1 MTGPLITQNIIDP
14 SWNNVV
20 AVLVGIA
27 FGFVLESS
35 GFSSSRKL
43 AGVFYGYDFVVL
55 KVFFTAATTAAI
67 GLLLFGY
74 LEWIDLDLIYIN
86 PTFMQSA
93 IIGGVIM
100 GLGFIM
106 GGYCPGTSF
115 CGAAIGKIDAMVFTG
130 GMFLGIIMFSE
141 AFPLYSNLYTDGS
154 MGSVLVYEYLDI
166 PAGLFVFLMAAA
178 AIFSF
183 FVAGIVEK
191 RINQS
196 KSKEEQ

>member
-154 MGSVLVYEYLDI
+154 MGSVLVYEYLGI

-196 KSKEEQ
+196 KAKEEQ